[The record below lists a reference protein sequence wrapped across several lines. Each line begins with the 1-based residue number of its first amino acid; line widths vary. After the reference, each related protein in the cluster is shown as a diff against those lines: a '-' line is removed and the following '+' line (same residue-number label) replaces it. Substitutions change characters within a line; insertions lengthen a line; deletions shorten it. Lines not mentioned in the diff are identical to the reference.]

1 MPWKGLER
9 AGLLALF
16 EARPKGLLG
25 LPLNGLDLSSAVLFR
40 ICVIG
45 DGTVDGVVLAA
56 VKFA

>member
-1 MPWKGLER
+1 M
-9 AGLLALF
+9 F